1 MKKRAVE
8 VAKPEKGLAKR
19 EESELGQEGVR

>member
-8 VAKPEKGLAKR
+8 VAKPEKGLTKR